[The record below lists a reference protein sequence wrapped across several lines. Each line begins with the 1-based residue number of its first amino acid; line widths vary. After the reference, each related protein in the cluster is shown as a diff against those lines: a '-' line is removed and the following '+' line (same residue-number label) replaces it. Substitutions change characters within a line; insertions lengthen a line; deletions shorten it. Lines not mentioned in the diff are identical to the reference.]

1 MKTRTSLILC
11 ALAVLAL
18 VAVQP
23 VQAATVYWDING
35 ATAGAGGLAPAG
47 TWDGV
52 NTYWN
57 GTANGTGVPAA
68 WAPGDTAVFAA
79 GGDATGIYTVTV
91 SGTQDIG
98 GLTFEEGTVTLSGGT
113 ALRLVSNSIVDVAP
127 ALTATVSTV
136 ISQDALVR
144 SLTKNS
150 AGTLILSG
158 VNSYTG
164 VTTLNSG
171 VLRATTSTQALGTGV
186 ATLTLAGGTLQLAN
200 DSGLNFARNTTVS
213 ANTTITSDRTSVG
226 AAQTHTLGTLAIGG
240 NTLSVAPGANVNSG
254 TAGVTFGATTLSGA
268 PILNLGYRTLLTLG
282 AITDNGNT
290 VTLQG
295 GGNFAQSGIWG
306 AGAGGLTL
314 SSSYR
319 GTATLSQA
327 NTFTGTVTIQNG
339 IGTLAANTNAGA
351 LGAGTL
357 DLQGGYLDLNHS
369 AALNFDRN
377 TTVNNNATIISEKN
391 AAGAGVTYR
400 LGTLNM
406 NGAYTLTVRGGNVNS
421 GTAGLMFGATT
432 LNGNS
437 TFDTWNPTVG
447 SAASAVSG
455 NVVVYLCPVTGNG
468 YSLTKN
474 GSGTLY
480 SPALPGGTPFGDGNI
495 IFNGGTMQIAPPNA
509 GAYTGTGVNALP
521 GSTLTYLS
529 GTLQLTKNGA
539 GGSSLDYTI
548 GNAGAAADSVVVRG
562 TRGAMVLGVTALA
575 NLGGLAGTE
584 RLLVNGQTTASNKDG
599 AAAGS
604 GIYDASLVAQEG
616 TGNTGIGTFVVADT
630 VANGGFRP
638 ATYTVAVTGTTIP
651 AGTIS
656 DVTSSIA
663 INDTSNPYAL
673 RVGPYT
679 LTNSGTTTVNGGV
692 FGPTNSGLGG
702 VILNPTATASTIT
715 GGTLAFG
722 SSEGV
727 IYVGS
732 GAGNGTI
739 ASQITGAAGLT
750 KFGPGQLALTSTTS
764 NYTGGTVINGG
775 TLWITNE
782 AQLGTAATINING
795 GGTLLLGDASNQ
807 PSLAAGRNIVLG
819 PGIQNIVKWTRK
831 SATINGVISG
841 SGGLNFGDN
850 TAWNQDGG
858 GGGRLTLSGANTYS
872 GDTLIT
878 YAGQKDP
885 GIVLGNSLALQNTT
899 LDYNLTNQPNDQ
911 GRALI
916 LFNVANITFGGLKG
930 NKSMAGPSGTL
941 SIGNNNQDTIYSGVL
956 SGGTALTKIGSGT
969 LVLSGA
975 NTYTGVTEIQN
986 GTLVLSGVNTT
997 NGNTLISGGTLLVAN
1012 NRALQNSAYDT
1023 ASAGTLAF
1031 ATGIDTPTFGGLTG
1045 STNFTLPA
1053 NILALTLNPQAA
1065 KTYSGILNSATAGM
1079 TLTKTGSNVQ
1089 VLSGQNLYTG
1099 NTILTDSGA
1108 VQMGVDPVGTVP
1120 SITSSAI
1127 GRGVLVFN
1135 GGALASNSTAVR
1147 TILNAVAF
1155 TGNATLGDATNNGK
1169 LTFSANADLG
1179 TAIRTITVNSDAQ
1192 FDGNISGPGGGIIK
1206 AGTATLTLA
1215 GNNTYTGATSVNA
1228 GRLDLNTTGANSIS
1242 GNLNVF
1248 GGTAKL
1254 LQSNQIDNT
1263 KNVVVSGGTL
1273 DIGAFSDTV
1282 NGVQL
1287 TVGGLINGSGGTLTS
1302 TSAYDLQ
1309 AGSAWANLGGSIGA
1323 TKTGTGTVTLF
1334 GANTYS
1340 GANTISA
1347 GTLTFGK
1354 RSALYNDNAASW
1366 NTTNISVAASATLN
1380 IGVGD
1385 NASGYFD
1392 TTDLDTLLNVT
1403 HLGAS
1408 TPTTGLKTSSIIGLD
1423 TTNATGGAFTY
1434 NTAIANPGTSTLVG
1448 VSKNG
1453 LGTLTL
1459 GGNNS
1464 YTGPTNVNAGTLVLS
1479 GANTGTGITTINS
1492 TGVLSVSSLA
1502 NGGVASNLGQST
1514 NAAANL
1520 VLNGGTLQYTGAN
1533 ASIDRNFTITA
1544 GTTGTFD
1551 ITQGGTTLTLPG
1563 ATGAATTG
1571 ALTKIGLGTLTL
1583 SAPQTY
1589 TGTTTVGG
1597 GTLTLAGGDHTL
1609 AVNKPMVVN
1618 TGGTLD
1624 LGANDQYVGNFTGTG
1639 GIVTGTGGLFT
1650 TNAANGTYAGSIQG
1664 SLNFVKA
1671 GANTLTLTA
1680 DNTTSGTV
1688 KVIGGGLTLKD
1699 SGALSNATGGI
1710 TLNGATLTLDNTGTA
1725 DNSNRVD
1732 NSKAITSNSGSITFN
1747 GRASTNSTETLGAV
1761 TSNTGSSIFYAPI
1774 GTSGSAQ
1781 LTMTSLARTTGA
1793 TIFFNQGMTNF
1804 GTAGNSSRIL
1814 ANTTNS
1820 PLTGNLAPINGVVP
1834 GAFYMQNTDNYYF
1847 VDYSTTLGFKQLGTT
1862 TNNFI
1867 TAGATDNVSDPT
1879 QNPCVVGAN
1888 KTINSL
1894 KQGNLSFTNG
1904 TSTGGTDLLTFA
1916 SGMTILATNTWG
1928 STTQRGRITSGTN
1941 ELFLFKRDANVTPD
1955 PVVNSVIVD
1964 KNGSTAVDPA
1974 DKVSLVI
1981 HSQRQDRGYYV
1992 HLTAPNLYSGG
2003 TFVDVGPLNVTAAGL
2018 SLDATSSG
2026 IVTIPA
2032 GGLTINNN
2040 SLVDMTGFAGQIDPT
2055 NVVTINGG
2063 GQLHLMGTN
2072 TLAGIVFNSNGGTVV
2087 PTVTPYITITA
2098 GTSNALATYG
2108 AKTGTLKLAATGYI
2122 TSTPTNVAVTPLID
2136 SGYLDLNNTAT
2147 HDITVAALPEGNFV
2161 NTLTPLNGLTISS
2174 VIQNGGFTKKGAGVL
2189 NLTGAN
2195 TFTGDLT
2202 VEEGVLNVA
2211 TFNEI
2216 SANGPL
2222 GRSANPVVLGGT
2234 GGKTGAIEYTGG
2246 TVTSTRLFTMATGGT
2261 GAFQVDT
2268 AASVLTLS
2276 GQIDGG
2282 GGLTKT
2288 GAGGLTLSNAKTY
2301 AGPTTV
2307 SAGTLKVT
2315 GSLANSDITVQGGK
2329 FTGGSGTIT
2338 FNLGTSPDLI
2348 TMTGGTLDIST
2359 LTIDFAGAAVLPKYV
2374 LVDYSVGGTLTKVLP
2389 GSTPSTA
2396 DTFFA
2401 ATNVPGPYVFEHD
2414 TVNKKI
2420 LITPEPATLAL
2431 LGLGGLGL
2439 LLGRKR
2445 R

>member
-11 ALAVLAL
+11 ALAVLGL

-35 ATAGAGGLAPAG
+35 ATVGAGGLAPAG

-57 GTANGTGVPAA
+57 GVANGTGVPAA
-68 WAPGDTAVFAA
+68 WTAGDTAVFAA
-79 GGDATGIYTVTV
+79 GSDATGIYTVAV

-127 ALTATVSTV
+127 ALTATVSSV
-136 ISQDALVR
+136 ISENVAGR
-144 SLTKNS
+144 NLTKNS

-158 VNSYTG
+158 NNSYTG

-171 VLRATTSTQALGTGV
+171 VLRATSSANALGTGA

-200 DSGLNFARNTTVS
+200 DGGLNFARNTTVS

-226 AAQTHTLGTLAIGG
+226 AAQTHTLGTLAIGAQ
-240 NTLSVAPGANVNSG
+240 TLSTAPGANVNSG

-295 GGNFAQSGIWG
+295 GGNLAQSGIWG

-455 NVVVYLCPVTGNG
+455 NVVVSLCPVTGNG

-1012 NRALQNSAYDT
+1012 NLAIQNSAYDT

-1031 ATGIDTPTFGGLTG
+1031 ATGINTPTFGGLTG
-1045 STNFTLPA
+1045 SGNLTMPA

-1065 KTYSGILNSATAGM
+1065 KTYSGILDSATAGM
-1079 TLTKTGSNVQ
+1079 TLSKTGSNVQ
-1089 VLSGQNLYTG
+1089 VLSGQNVYTG
-1099 NTILTDSGA
+1099 NTILTGTGA
-1108 VQMGVDPVGTVP
+1108 VQMGIDPSGGVGA
-1120 SITSSAI
+1120 ITYSAI
-1127 GRGVLVFN
+1127 GKGGLVFN

-1147 TILNAVAF
+1147 TILNAVSF
-1155 TGNATLGDATNNGK
+1155 TGNATLGDATNIGK

-1179 TAIRTITVNSDAQ
+1179 TAVRTITVNSEAQ
-1192 FDGNISGPGGGIIK
+1192 FDGIISSGAGGGITK

-1215 GNNTYTGATSVNA
+1215 GNNTYTGLTTVSAGKLILSGSNSSATGGMTLSGGITQFNSPAAINGTTRNVTVTSPGTVLFDTGFGA
-1228 GRLDLNTTGANSIS
+1228 GNIPAALLNRIVASSTGVIAADNYAGTNFDFSAAGLTAAYLGAI
-1242 GNLNVF
+1242 GNVTYTGLLTPN
-1248 GGTAKL
+1248 GTAYRL
-1254 LQSNQIDNT
+1254 
-1263 KNVVVSGGTL
+1263 GG
-1273 DIGAFSDTV
+1273 G
-1282 NGVQL
+1282 
-1287 TVGGLINGSGGTLTS
+1287 GGTLTMSNTNAVTGSGNTLTVNGNVTLAAANNFTGATTINSGFTLQLDAGATGVGS
-1302 TSAYDLQ
+1302 TSIVDNGTLIINSAATQSY
-1309 AGSAWANLGGSIGA
+1309 AGVISG
-1323 TKTGTGTVTLF
+1323 
-1334 GANTYS
+1334 S
-1340 GANTISA
+1340 GAVTKNNT
-1347 GTLTFGK
+1347 GQLTF
-1354 RSALYNDNAASW
+1354 
-1366 NTTNISVAASATLN
+1366 
-1380 IGVGD
+1380 
-1385 NASGYFD
+1385 
-1392 TTDLDTLLNVT
+1392 
-1403 HLGAS
+1403 
-1408 TPTTGLKTSSIIGLD
+1408 
-1423 TTNATGGAFTY
+1423 
-1434 NTAIANPGTSTLVG
+1434 STLQ
-1448 VSKNG
+1448 
-1453 LGTLTL
+1453 T
-1459 GGNNS
+1459 
-1464 YTGPTNVNAGTLVLS
+1464 YTGQTTVNAGTLVL
-1479 GANTGTGITTINS
+1479 G
-1492 TGVLSVSSLA
+1492 
-1502 NGGVASNLGQST
+1502 
-1514 NAAANL
+1514 
-1520 VLNGGTLQYTGAN
+1520 
-1533 ASIDRNFTITA
+1533 
-1544 GTTGTFD
+1544 
-1551 ITQGGTTLTLPG
+1551 
-1563 ATGAATTG
+1563 
-1571 ALTKIGLGTLTL
+1571 
-1583 SAPQTY
+1583 
-1589 TGTTTVGG
+1589 
-1597 GTLTLAGGDHTL
+1597 GGDHTL

-1624 LGANDQYVGNFTGTG
+1624 LGSNKQYVGNFTGTG
-1639 GIVTGTGGLFT
+1639 GSVTGTGGARLT
-1650 TNAANGTYAGSIQG
+1650 TNAANGTFAGAIAGSVD
-1664 SLNFVKA
+1664 FVKA
-1671 GANTLTLTA
+1671 GANTLILTA
-1680 DNTTSGTV
+1680 DNTTNGAVS
-1688 KVIGGGLTLKD
+1688 VIGGGVTLKD

-1804 GTAGNSSRIL
+1804 GQSGNSSRIL